1 MAETQ
6 GKHASY
12 REQMVLHQLVQ
23 RGIED
28 QRVLDAFRVVPREA
42 FMGDVSP
49 REAYADAPRP
59 IGHGQTISQPYIVAV
74 MLEAL
79 GVQPTDRVLDI
90 GLGSGYQTA
99 LLAKLAEHVYAIERI
114 ETLTKRADGILREL
128 EIDNVTTRTGDGTL
142 GWPEHAPFDRIISG
156 AGGPKIPEPW
166 VDQLAEGGRLICPVG
181 PEHTQHLMIGEK
193 RDGILHETTGCGVR
207 FVRLIGEEGWQPS
220 GG

>member
-1 MAETQ
+1 
-6 GKHASY
+6 
-12 REQMVLHQLVQ
+12 MVLNQLVK

-28 QRVLDAFRVVPREA
+28 ERVLDAFRVVPRET

-59 IGHGQTISQPYIVAV
+59 IGHGQTISQPYIVAA

-79 GVQPTDRVLDI
+79 QVQPGDSVLDI

-99 LLAKLAEHVYAIERI
+99 LLAKLADHVYAIERI
-114 ETLTKRADGILREL
+114 EALTKRAEGILREL
-128 EIDNVTTRTGDGTL
+128 EIDNVTARTGDGTL

-156 AGGPKIPEPW
+156 AGGPKIPDPW
-166 VDQLAEGGRLICPVG
+166 IDQLADGGRLVCPVG
-181 PEHTQHLMIGEK
+181 PEHAQRLMIGEK
-193 RDGILHETTGCGVR
+193 RGDRLHETPGVGVR
-207 FVRLIGEEGWQPS
+207 FVRLIGEEGWSPRP